1 MENSNEFNY
10 EETYPSESLIGT
22 TSPEKTN
29 EGVVIDLSIYK
40 ELVRLGILDSLVR
53 SKNEGNSNYAKHIIQ
68 PWSIWIDWDLNP
80 WDADIVKRVLRS
92 KEGESRELDYKKII
106 HICKERLRQLKNQK
120 DGEKH

>member
-10 EETYPSESLIGT
+10 EEAYPSESLIGT

-29 EGVVIDLSIYK
+29 EGVFIDLSIYK